1 MKNVFCFILKA
12 PFVFVLTVLVT
23 YENGLIKKLRLIS
36 KFITSST
43 AKQIITIPI
52 WANISR
58 SKANQTM
65 KNISSKIMHKMKQGE
80 HLQTYFFQRKKALNE
95 EKKVVSTLAGRY
107 FGSP

>member
-23 YENGLIKKLRLIS
+23 HENGLIKKLRLIS

-43 AKQIITIPI
+43 AKEIITIPI

-65 KNISSKIMHKMKQGE
+65 KNIFLSKNHAKNEARK
-80 HLQTYFFQRKKALNE
+80 LLPNLFFLKKKALNE
-95 EKKVVSTLAGRY
+95 EKKVVSTLA
-107 FGSP
+107 

>member
-36 KFITSST
+36 KFITLST

-65 KNISSKIMHKMKQGE
+65 KNIFLFKNHAQNEARRTPPNLFFSK
-80 HLQTYFFQRKKALNE
+80 KKSV
-95 EKKVVSTLAGRY
+95 K
-107 FGSP
+107 